1 MMEFIWN
8 VFAGIGIIT
17 TVGLLI
23 SAYFI
28 RENLK

>member
-1 MMEFIWN
+1 MEIIWN
-8 VFAGIGIIT
+8 IFAVIGIIT